1 MIVAEQ
7 PRQPSLDWLNADVER
22 VKVLPGPDG
31 LTLERIMVGRYGEV
45 PEHWPHLTDFP
56 RGASSGGP
64 TMFAASYS
72 LNDKADV
79 WADNAAALYEQ
90 AIRERWA
97 SATQIP
103 WETLTPLSD
112 EVEAAVCQ
120 VCTALS
126 EDGFAAQ
133 QVIGRW
139 LERIAYGFLEVKSF
153 LATQVFDAG
162 RHCEAFRKRA
172 LANGGGLG
180 VQSPGVMH
188 RALTDALKW
197 TELVAALDLCR
208 TSMTL
213 ALLETEGLARSEA
226 EAALYRLT
234 ARDLERWLAYGTT
247 HVRYH
252 LECRPD
258 RREQFLVSLNR
269 AEGAFVQD
277 ARQDAPLRDA
287 LLVLLGGGERE
298 SVASERL
305 ADLRRRQAERYYD
318 ALERAGLPERRERAA
333 VLLRPVLATAGV

>member
-1 MIVAEQ
+1 MDK
-7 PRQPSLDWLNADVER
+7 QPSLDWLNADVEH

-45 PEHWPHLTDFP
+45 PDHWPHLTDFP

-72 LNDKADV
+72 INDKADV

-90 AIRERWA
+90 AIRDRWV
-97 SATQIP
+97 SATDIP
-103 WETLTPLSD
+103 WETLTPLPD

-120 VCTALS
+120 LCTALS

-139 LERIAYGFLEVKSF
+139 LERIAYGYLEVKSF

-172 LANGGGLG
+172 LSNGGGLG

-188 RALTDALKW
+188 RALTDSLKW
-197 TELVAALDLCR
+197 TELVAALHLFR
-208 TSMTL
+208 SSVTL
-213 ALLETEGLARSEA
+213 ALLETEALAQTPA
-226 EAALYRLT
+226 EATLYRLV
-234 ARDLERWLAYGTT
+234 AQDLDHWLAYGTA
-247 HVRYH
+247 HIRYH
-252 LECRPD
+252 LDRRPD
-258 RREQFLVSLNR
+258 RREQFLISLAR

-277 ARQDAPLRDA
+277 TARDAPLRDA
-287 LLVLLGGGERE
+287 LLILLGRGERE
-298 SVASERL
+298 QVARDRL
-305 ADLRRRQAERYYD
+305 AELRRRQLDRYLD
-318 ALERAGLPERRERAA
+318 ALDRAGLSDRRERATA
-333 VLLRPVLATAGV
+333 ILRSVATPAGA

>member
-1 MIVAEQ
+1 MTN
-7 PRQPSLDWLNADVER
+7 QPSLDWLNAEVER

-64 TMFAASYS
+64 TAFASSYS

-90 AIRERWA
+90 AIRDRWV
-97 SATQIP
+97 SATAVP
-103 WETLTPLSD
+103 WESLTPLSA

-120 VCTALS
+120 VCTMLS
-126 EDGFAAQ
+126 EDAFAAQ

-139 LERIAYGFLEVKSF
+139 LERIAYGYLEVKSF

-180 VQSPGVMH
+180 LQSPGVMH
-188 RALTDALKW
+188 RALTDSLKW
-197 TELVAALDLCR
+197 TELVVALDLFR
-208 TSMTL
+208 TSATL
-213 ALLETEGLARSEA
+213 ALFETEALPQSDA
-226 EAALYRLT
+226 ETTLYRLA
-234 ARDLERWLAYGTT
+234 ARDLERWRDYGIA

-252 LECRPD
+252 LEHRPD
-258 RREQFLVSLNR
+258 RREQLLLSMVR
-269 AEGAFVQD
+269 AEAAFLQD
-277 ARQDAPLRDA
+277 TTRDAPLHDA
-287 LLVLLGGGERE
+287 LLVLLGRGEAE
-298 SVASERL
+298 PVARQRL
-305 ADLRRRQAERYYD
+305 AELRQRQVNRYFD
-318 ALERAGLPERRERAA
+318 ALDEAGVPERRERAA
-333 VLLRPVLATAGV
+333 PMFKSLTAVA